1 MAKANM
7 KGISRIDQDERRTH
21 GWYVRV
27 RLRSGRYAS
36 KLFSDKMHGSKKK
49 ALDAAVA
56 YRDAMTPESEPKAK
70 KKAAKKVARK
80 PAKKA
85 AKKAAKKPA
94 KKAAKKKVAKKPARK
109 AKKVARKK

>member
-49 ALDAAVA
+49 SLEAAAA
-56 YRDAMTPESEPKAK
+56 YRDAMTPEAEAKPAK
-70 KKAAKKVARK
+70 KTARKAAKKKVARK

-85 AKKAAKKPA
+85 AKKKAAPKKKAKKT
-94 KKAAKKKVAKKPARK
+94 
-109 AKKVARKK
+109 KKVARKK

>member
-49 ALDAAVA
+49 ALEAAA
-56 YRDAMTPESEPKAK
+56 SYRDAMTPEAEPKKAAK
-70 KKAAKKVARK
+70 KAARKPARKAAKKPAKKTAKKAAKKPARKAAKKVARK
-80 PAKKA
+80 K
-85 AKKAAKKPA
+85 
-94 KKAAKKKVAKKPARK
+94 
-109 AKKVARKK
+109 

>member
-56 YRDAMTPESEPKAK
+56 YRDAMTPESEPKASK
-70 KKAAKKVARK
+70 KKAARKPAKKAAKKAAKKVARK

-85 AKKAAKKPA
+85 KKPAKKPA
-94 KKAAKKKVAKKPARK
+94 KK

>member
-56 YRDAMTPESEPKAK
+56 YRDAMTPESEPKATK
-70 KKAAKKVARK
+70 KKAAKKVVKKAAKK
-80 PAKKA
+80 PAK
-85 AKKAAKKPA
+85 KKAAKKPA
-94 KKAAKKKVAKKPARK
+94 KKA
-109 AKKVARKK
+109 KKVARKK

>member
-49 ALDAAVA
+49 ALDAAAA
-56 YRDAMTPESEPKAK
+56 YRDAMTPEAEAPKAK
-70 KKAAKKVARK
+70 AAKRATPAKKVKARK
-80 PAKKA
+80 A
-85 AKKAAKKPA
+85 KPA
-94 KKAAKKKVAKKPARK
+94 TKKKPARK
-109 AKKVARKK
+109 K